1 MGHHFFAMIGR
12 MRFINRWGLMRNT
25 LPENISEHSLQVS
38 MIAHA
43 LVVIRNR
50 YFSEGRIAIDPAQ
63 VALLGLYHD
72 ASEILTGDLPTPV
85 KYFNPAIRDA
95 YQAVE
100 SVATGR
106 LLSLLPPDLVPDYRA
121 ILEPDRNDPVIR
133 ESLRLVKA
141 ADRISA
147 YLKCV
152 EEGKAGNSEFVQ
164 AGRSTFAKIE
174 AMNLP
179 EVSCFMRDFVPSFS
193 LTLDE
198 LDGRADSGEPVD
210 SLDLPESSEHTQP
223 IDKSR

>member
-12 MRFINRWGLMRNT
+12 MRYINRWGLMRNT
-25 LPENISEHSLQVS
+25 QSENISEHSLQVA

-43 LVVIRNR
+43 LAVIR
-50 YFSEGRIAIDPAQ
+50 GRDGGAGRPSVDPAQ
-63 VALLGLYHD
+63 VALLALYHD

-100 SVATGR
+100 SVATSR
-106 LLSLLPPDLVPDYRA
+106 LLSLLPADLVPDFRP
-121 ILEPDRNDPVIR
+121 ILEPDRDDPVIR
-133 ESLRLVKA
+133 ESLVLVKA

-164 AGRSTFAKIE
+164 AGRATLAKIQ
-174 AMNLP
+174 AMDLP
-179 EVSCFMRDFVPSFS
+179 EVTRFMRDFVPSFS

-198 LDGRADSGEPVD
+198 LDSGEGPSD
-210 SLDLPESSEHTQP
+210 PAGAL
-223 IDKSR
+223 

>member
-43 LVVIRNR
+43 LAVIRNR

-63 VALLGLYHD
+63 AALWGLYHD

-100 SVATGR
+100 SVATSR
-106 LLSLLPPDLVPDYRA
+106 LLSLLPPDLVPDYRP
-121 ILEPDRNDPVIR
+121 ILEPDRHDPVVR

-152 EEGKAGNSEFVQ
+152 EEGKAGNSEFIQ
-164 AGRSTFAKIE
+164 AGRATYAKIE
-174 AMNLP
+174 SMDLP
-179 EVSCFMRDFVPSFS
+179 EVSYFMSDFVPSFS

-198 LDGRADSGEPVD
+198 LDSRAGSGEPVD
-210 SLDLPESSEHTQP
+210 SQDLPESTGP
-223 IDKSR
+223 

>member
-1 MGHHFFAMIGR
+1 MEQHFFAMISR
-12 MRFINRWGLMRNT
+12 MRYINRWGLMRNT
-25 LPENISEHSLQVS
+25 LPENISEHSLQVA

-43 LVVIRNR
+43 LTVIRNR
-50 YFSEGRIAIDPAQ
+50 YYAEGRLKLNPER
-63 VALLGLYHD
+63 VAVLAMYHD

-106 LLSLLPPDLVPDYRA
+106 LLSMLPADLAADFQP
-121 ILEPDRNDPVIR
+121 ILEPDHRDPEIKD
-133 ESLRLVKA
+133 SMALIKA

-152 EEGKAGNSEFVQ
+152 EEGKAGNSEFHKAGQ
-164 AGRSTFAKIE
+164 ATLNKIQE
-174 AMNLP
+174 SALP
-179 EVSCFMRDFVPSFS
+179 EVRHFMRDFVPSFS

-198 LDGRADSGEPVD
+198 LESGPDPVIGKQIG
-210 SLDLPESSEHTQP
+210 LPESKT
-223 IDKSR
+223 

>member
-1 MGHHFFAMIGR
+1 MEQHFFAMISR
-12 MRFINRWGLMRNT
+12 MRYINRWGLMRNT
-25 LPENISEHSLQVS
+25 LPENISEHSLQVA

-43 LVVIRNR
+43 LTIIRNR
-50 YFSEGRIAIDPAQ
+50 YYAEDRLKLNPER
-63 VALLGLYHD
+63 VAVLAMYHD

-106 LLSLLPPDLVPDYRA
+106 LLSMLPVDLAEDFQP
-121 ILEPDRNDPVIR
+121 ILEPDHHDPEIVDSMALI
-133 ESLRLVKA
+133 KA

-152 EEGKAGNSEFVQ
+152 EEGKAGNSEFNKAGQ
-164 AGRSTFAKIE
+164 ATLNKIQE
-174 AMNLP
+174 SALP
-179 EVSCFMRDFVPSFS
+179 EVRHFMRDFVPSFS

-198 LDGRADSGEPVD
+198 L
-210 SLDLPESSEHTQP
+210 ESRPDPATEKQIGLTESKT
-223 IDKSR
+223 